1 MTDPK
6 RGRTPFPH
14 AGAEG
19 AGKCA
24 RPLLSLD
31 TPVQYLRGA
40 GPALAARLRALAI
53 ERVEQLLFHLPLRY
67 EDRRAFTPLDRLVDG
82 QSALIRARVEH
93 AKVVYPGRRML
104 SVSVSDGAGWAALRF
119 FHFNQAQA
127 QAFVPGAWVRAYGTV
142 RIGARGAEL
151 VHPEYRLAPSDEAL
165 VPETALTPCYPLTSG
180 VTQQRLRGLI
190 QQALAIGATDPGLAM
205 KLPELGGPA
214 TLEAL
219 RVIHAPV
226 SEADAGRLLAGTHPA
241 QQRLIDE
248 ELLAHQ
254 LCMRVLRA
262 RRRTHNAAR
271 LPWPAGLL
279 GELERALPFRLTGAQ
294 RRVAG
299 EIAAD
304 LGAAAPMMRLVQ
316 GDVGSGKTVVAAA
329 AMLAAARAGAQ
340 AALMAPTELLAEQH
354 ADNLSRWLTPLGTA
368 VALLKGGLAKARRK
382 NVLAAIADGAAQVVV
397 GTHAVF
403 QEQARF
409 HRLALVV
416 IDEQHRFG
424 VQQRIA
430 LRDKAPAGLAPHQ
443 LVMTATPIPRTLAQT
458 LYADLDVSV
467 IDQLPPGRKP
477 VTTVAIN
484 GQRRNEVLARI
495 GEACRAGRRAYWV
508 CTLIEESDLLEAQ
521 AAEAMAERLRAELPA
536 VKIGLVH
543 GRLKPAEKDRQMQAF
558 KRGDI
563 QLLVATTVIE
573 VGVDVPQATI
583 MVIDNAERLGLAQL
597 HQLRGRVGRGAAE
610 SQCVLLYEPPLSET
624 ARARLDVMRQT
635 HDGFAIAQRDL
646 ELRGPGELLGSRQ
659 TGEVGFR
666 LADPVRDAPRV
677 PALQALAERWL
688 AHEPV
693 AAARLVRRWIGD
705 WRRYAEA

>member
-1 MTDPK
+1 LTEATAAP
-6 RGRTPFPH
+6 RAGTPR
-14 AGAEG
+14 AI
-19 AGKCA
+19 
-24 RPLLSLD
+24 RSLD

-40 GPALAARLRALAI
+40 GPALAGKLRALGI
-53 ERVEQLLFHLPLRY
+53 ERVEHLLFHLPQRY
-67 EDRRAFTPLDRLVDG
+67 EDRRKFTPLNQLADG
-82 QSALIRARVEH
+82 APALIRARVEH

-104 SVSVSDGAGWAALRF
+104 TVSVTDGAGWAALRF
-119 FHFNQAQA
+119 FHFNASQA
-127 QAFVPGAWVRAYGTV
+127 QAFVAGAWIRAYGVV

-151 VHPEYRLAPSDEAL
+151 VHPEYRLAASSEAL
-165 VPETALTPCYPLTSG
+165 VADTALTPCYPLTAG

-205 KLPELGGPA
+205 KLPGLTGPA

-219 RVIHAPV
+219 RVIHAPA
-226 SEADAGRLLAGTHPA
+226 SDADASRLLAGTHPA
-241 QQRLIDE
+241 QQRLADE

-262 RRRTHNAAR
+262 RRRTHNAPA
-271 LPWPAGLL
+271 LAWPPGLL
-279 GELERALPFRLTGAQ
+279 AELERALPFRLTGAQ

-304 LGAAAPMMRLVQ
+304 LGATAPMMRLVQ

-329 AMLAAARAGAQ
+329 AMLAAAHAGAQ

-354 ADNLSRWLTPLGTA
+354 ATNLSRWLTPLGLT
-368 VALLKGGLAKARRK
+368 VALFKGGLTKARRK
-382 NVLAAIADGAAQVVV
+382 AVLAAIADGAAQVVV

-403 QEQARF
+403 QEQAQF
-409 HRLALVV
+409 HRLGLVV

-430 LRDKAPAGLAPHQ
+430 LRDKAPAGQSPHQ

-467 IDQLPPGRKP
+467 IDELPPGRKP

-484 GQRRNEVLARI
+484 GQRRDEVLARI

-508 CTLIEESDLLEAQ
+508 CTLIEESDVLEAQ
-521 AAEAMAERLRAELPA
+521 AAEAMAERLRAELPG
-536 VKIGLVH
+536 VKVGLVH
-543 GRLKPAEKDRQMQAF
+543 GRMKPAGKDREMQAF
-558 KRGDI
+558 KHGET

-573 VGVDVPQATI
+573 VGVDVPEATI
-583 MVIDNAERLGLAQL
+583 MVIDNAERLGLSQL
-597 HQLRGRVGRGAAE
+597 HQLRGRVGRGADE
-610 SQCVLLYEPPLSET
+610 SQCVLLYQPPLSET
-624 ARARLDVMRQT
+624 ARARLDVLRQT
-635 HDGFAIAQRDL
+635 QDGFAIAQRDL
-646 ELRGPGELLGSRQ
+646 ELRGPGELLGARQ
-659 TGEVGFR
+659 TGEMGFR

-677 PALQALAERWL
+677 PALQALADRWL
-688 AHEPV
+688 ASEPV
-693 AAARLVRRWIGD
+693 AAAQLVRRWVGD
-705 WRRYAEA
+705 WHRYAEA

>member
-1 MTDPK
+1 LT
-6 RGRTPFPH
+6 
-14 AGAEG
+14 E
-19 AGKCA
+19 A
-24 RPLLSLD
+24 RRASRPAAARSLD

-40 GPALAARLRALAI
+40 GPALAARLRALNLATA
-53 ERVEQLLFHLPLRY
+53 EQLLFHLPQRY
-67 EDRRAFTPLDRLVDG
+67 EDRRAFTALEALKDG
-82 QSALIRARVEH
+82 QPALIRARVEH

-104 SVSVSDGAGWAALRF
+104 GVSVSDGTGWAALRF

-127 QAFVPGAWVRAYGTV
+127 QAFAPGAWVRAYGV
-142 RIGARGAEL
+142 ARIGARGAEL
-151 VHPEYRLAPSDEAL
+151 VHPEYRLAASAEAL
-165 VPETALTPCYPLTSG
+165 APETTLTPCYPLTTG

-190 QQALAIGATDPGLAM
+190 QQALALGATDPGLAL
-205 KLPELGGPA
+205 KLPGLDGPA

-226 SEADAGRLLAGTHPA
+226 SEADASRLLAGTHPA

-262 RRRTHNAAR
+262 RRRTHNATA
-271 LPWPAGLL
+271 LPWAPGLTDQ
-279 GELERALPFRLTGAQ
+279 LERALPFRLTGAQ

-299 EIAAD
+299 EVAAD

-354 ADNLSRWLTPLGTA
+354 ATNLSRWLSPLGLT
-368 VALLKGGLAKARRK
+368 VALLKGGLTAARRK
-382 NVLAAIADGAAQVVV
+382 GVLAALADGSAQVVV

-403 QEQARF
+403 QEQAQF
-409 HRLALVV
+409 QRLALVV

-467 IDQLPPGRKP
+467 IDELPPGRKP

-484 GQRRNEVLARI
+484 GQRRDEVLARI

-508 CTLIEESDLLEAQ
+508 CTLIEESDVLEAQ
-521 AAEAMAERLRAELPA
+521 AAEAMAERLRTELPG
-536 VKIGLVH
+536 VKVGLVH
-543 GRLKPAEKDRQMQAF
+543 GRLKPAAKDREMQAF
-558 KRGDI
+558 KRGDT

-573 VGVDVPQATI
+573 VGVDVPEATI

-597 HQLRGRVGRGAAE
+597 HQLRGRVGRGAGE

-624 ARARLDVMRQT
+624 ARARLDVLRHT

-659 TGEVGFR
+659 TGDVGFR

-693 AAARLVRRWIGD
+693 AAAQLVRRWVGD

>member
-1 MTDPK
+1 LTEAAAAP
-6 RGRTPFPH
+6 RAR
-14 AGAEG
+14 AGA
-19 AGKCA
+19 A
-24 RPLLSLD
+24 RSLD

-40 GPALAARLRALAI
+40 GPALAARLRALGLATA
-53 ERVEQLLFHLPLRY
+53 EQLLFHLPLRY
-67 EDRRAFTPLDRLVDG
+67 EDRRRFTALGDLQDG
-82 QSALIRARVEH
+82 QPALIRARVEH

-104 SVSVSDGAGWAALRF
+104 TVSVTDGQGWAALRF
-119 FHFNQAQA
+119 FHFNGAQA
-127 QAFVPGAWVRAYGTV
+127 QAFVPGAWVRAYGVV
-142 RIGARGAEL
+142 RIGARGAEF
-151 VHPEYRLAPSDEAL
+151 VHPEYRLAPSVD
-165 VPETALTPCYPLTSG
+165 ALTPDASLTACYPLTTG

-205 KLPELGGPA
+205 NLPGLEGPA

-226 SEADAGRLLAGTHPA
+226 TEADASRLLAGTHPA
-241 QQRLIDE
+241 QRRLVDE

-262 RRRTHNAAR
+262 RRRTHNAQGLA
-271 LPWPAGLL
+271 WPAGLL
-279 GELERALPFRLTGAQ
+279 GELERVLPFRLTGAQ

-304 LGAAAPMMRLVQ
+304 LGKPTPMMRLVQ

-329 AMLAAARAGAQ
+329 AMLAAARAGTQ

-354 ADNLSRWLTPLGTA
+354 ANNLSRWLTPLGLT
-368 VALLKGGLAKARRK
+368 VALIKGGLTKARRK
-382 NVLAAIADGAAQVVV
+382 NVLAALADGTAQVVI

-467 IDQLPPGRKP
+467 IDELPPGRKP

-484 GQRRNEVLARI
+484 GQRREEVLARI
-495 GEACRAGRRAYWV
+495 GEACREGRRAYWV
-508 CTLIEESDLLEAQ
+508 CTLIEESDALEAQ
-521 AAEAMAERLRAELPA
+521 AAEAMAERLRAELPGL
-536 VKIGLVH
+536 KIGLVH
-543 GRLKPAEKDRQMQAF
+543 GRLKPAQKDAEMQAF
-558 KRGDI
+558 KRGDT

-573 VGVDVPQATI
+573 VGVDVPEATI

-597 HQLRGRVGRGAAE
+597 HQLRGRVGRGSAE

-646 ELRGPGELLGSRQ
+646 ELRGAGELLGSRQ
-659 TGEVGFR
+659 TGEMGFR
-666 LADPVRDAPRV
+666 LADPVRDAARV
-677 PALQALAERWL
+677 PALQALADRWL
-688 AHEPV
+688 VDEPV
-693 AAARLVRRWIGD
+693 PAAQLVRRWIGD
-705 WRRYAEA
+705 WQRYAEA

>member
-1 MTDPK
+1 LTEAAAAA
-6 RGRTPFPH
+6 RAART
-14 AGAEG
+14 
-19 AGKCA
+19 A
-24 RPLLSLD
+24 RSLD

-40 GPALAARLRALAI
+40 GPALAARLRALNLATA
-53 ERVEQLLFHLPLRY
+53 EQLLFHLPLRY
-67 EDRRAFTPLDRLVDG
+67 EDRRRFTPLGELKDG
-82 QSALIRARVEH
+82 QGALIRARVEH

-104 SVSVSDGAGWAALRF
+104 TVSVTDGDGGWAALRF

-127 QAFVPGAWVRAYGTV
+127 QSFVPGSWVRAYGTA
-142 RIGARGAEL
+142 RIGARGAEF
-151 VHPEYRLAPSDEAL
+151 VHPEYRVAPAADALA
-165 VPETALTPCYPLTSG
+165 PETALTPCYPLTTG

-190 QQALAIGATDPGLAM
+190 QQALAIGATDPGLA
-205 KLPELGGPA
+205 LPLPGLEAPG

-226 SEADAGRLLAGTHPA
+226 TESDASRLLAGTHPA

-262 RRRTHNAAR
+262 RRRSHNATA
-271 LPWPAGLL
+271 LAWPPALL
-279 GELERALPFRLTGAQ
+279 GELERALPFKLTGAQ

-304 LGAAAPMMRLVQ
+304 LGRDAPMMRLVQ
-316 GDVGSGKTVVAAA
+316 GDVGSGKTVVAAS

-354 ADNLSRWLTPLGTA
+354 ATNLSRWLAPLGLT

-382 NVLAAIADGAAQVVV
+382 SVLAAIGDGTAQVVV

-403 QEQARF
+403 QEQAVFRK
-409 HRLALVV
+409 LALVV

-467 IDQLPPGRKP
+467 IDELPPGRKP

-484 GQRRNEVLARI
+484 GERRDEVLARI

-508 CTLIEESDLLEAQ
+508 CTLIEESEALEAQ
-521 AAEAMAERLRAELPA
+521 AAEAMAERLRTELPG
-536 VKIGLVH
+536 VKVGLVH
-543 GRLKPAEKDRQMQAF
+543 GRLKAAEKDRQMQAF
-558 KRGDI
+558 KRGDT

-573 VGVDVPQATI
+573 VGVDVPEATI

-610 SQCVLLYEPPLSET
+610 SQCVLLYEPPLSPT
-624 ARARLDVMRQT
+624 AKARLDVLRQT
-635 HDGFAIAQRDL
+635 HDGFTIAQRDL

-659 TGEVGFR
+659 TGEMGFR

-677 PALQALAERWL
+677 PALQVLADGWL
-688 AHEPV
+688 AREPV
-693 AAARLVRRWIGD
+693 AAAQLVRRWVGD

>member
-1 MTDPK
+1 LTDAV
-6 RGRTPFPH
+6 R
-14 AGAEG
+14 AS
-19 AGKCA
+19 
-24 RPLLSLD
+24 RPAPSLD

-40 GPALAARLRALAI
+40 GPALAARLRTLGLDTA
-53 ERVEQLLFHLPLRY
+53 ERLLFHLPLRY
-67 EDRRAFTPLDRLVDG
+67 EDRRRFTPLADLKDG
-82 QSALIRARVEH
+82 QAALVRARVEH
-93 AKVVYPGRRML
+93 AKVTYPGRRML
-104 SVSVSDGAGWAALRF
+104 TVSVTDGQGWAALRF
-119 FHFNQAQA
+119 FHFNQSQA
-127 QAFVPGAWVRAYGTV
+127 QAFAPGAWVRAYGV
-142 RIGARGAEL
+142 ARIGARGAEL
-151 VHPEYRLAPSDEAL
+151 VHPEYRIAPAADLLAPDTS
-165 VPETALTPCYPLTSG
+165 LTPCYPLTTG

-205 KLPELGGPA
+205 KLPGLGGPA

-226 SEADAGRLLAGTHPA
+226 TEADASRLLAGTHPA
-241 QQRLIDE
+241 QQRLVEE

-262 RRRTHNAAR
+262 RRRAHNAAR
-271 LPWPAGLL
+271 LPWPAPLL

-304 LGAAAPMMRLVQ
+304 LGGDAPMMRLVQ

-354 ADNLSRWLTPLGTA
+354 ADNLSRWLTPLGTT

-382 NVLAAIADGAAQVVV
+382 HVLAALADGTAQVVV

-403 QEQARF
+403 QEQAAF
-409 HRLALVV
+409 GRLALVV

-467 IDQLPPGRKP
+467 IDELPPGRKP
-477 VTTVAIN
+477 VTTVAIS
-484 GQRRNEVLARI
+484 GRRRDEVLARV

-508 CTLIEESDLLEAQ
+508 CTLIEESDVLEAQ
-521 AAEAMAERLRAELPA
+521 AAEAMAERLRAELPG
-536 VKIGLVH
+536 VRVGLVH
-543 GRLKPAEKDRQMQAF
+543 GRLKPAQKDTQMQAF
-558 KRGDI
+558 KRGDT

-573 VGVDVPQATI
+573 VGVDVPEATI

-610 SQCVLLYEPPLSET
+610 SQCVLLYEPPLSSM

-635 HDGFAIAQRDL
+635 HDGFTIAQRDL

-659 TGEVGFR
+659 TGEMGFR

-677 PALQALAERWL
+677 PALQALADRWL
-688 AHEPV
+688 KDEPV
-693 AAARLVRRWIGD
+693 AAAQLVRRWVGD